1 MLSKERAWELMKQAG
16 LDEKKYAKL
25 LAKEEPKLT
34 TDKLDMVTGGITP
47 DKVRENME
55 RRYRLR
61 D

>member
-1 MLSKERAWELMKQAG
+1 MISKERVWELMKQAG
-16 LDEKKYAKL
+16 LDEKKYAEL

-34 TDKLDMVTGGITP
+34 ADELDMVAGGITP